1 VRESIQIVIHYLPA
15 LLRALPTTLEL
26 LGLSVLIALF
36 LGLLLAWGKI
46 SKNKPAK
53 IFSSV
58 FISFMRGTPMM
69 VQVLLIFILIPT
81 IAYQNGVDTSSWDPF
96 MYALIAY
103 SLNLSAFFA
112 EIYRSAYNGMDY
124 RQIEAAESL
133 GMTKLQVFR
142 RVTVPQGAV
151 IALPNLTNMTLEQ
164 MKNTS
169 IAAVIGVYDIVAR
182 AQQLAR
188 NNYGVGQMQLYLTVG
203 LIFWGLCLLILFVM
217 NKVTKRISRGMVSEK
232 A

>member
-217 NKVTKRISRGMVSEK
+217 NKVTKRISRGMVPEK